1 METKLR
7 ENEFKLVGTR
17 RLCPVIKKK
26 KKKNTHELH
35 CDKTSLV
42 NRNHKL
48 RKQKKR
54 KEKRK
59 LALMSGTSSIAM
71 LSLTY
76 TKVDRGVADQV
87 YSNALIDG
95 YMNMI
100 VGYAPWYSVVVHT
113 RKQLKQGKFLDSMDI
128 MSVILTLRSW
138 KTSSY

>member
-1 METKLR
+1 
-7 ENEFKLVGTR
+7 
-17 RLCPVIKKK
+17 
-26 KKKNTHELH
+26 
-35 CDKTSLV
+35 
-42 NRNHKL
+42 
-48 RKQKKR
+48 
-54 KEKRK
+54 
-59 LALMSGTSSIAM
+59 MSGTSSIAM

>member
-1 METKLR
+1 MALNWLTR
-7 ENEFKLVGTR
+7 VGCVQS
-17 RLCPVIKKK
+17 L
-26 KKKNTHELH
+26 KKNTHELH

-42 NRNHKL
+42 RRNHKL

-76 TKVDRGVADQV
+76 TKEDRGVADQV

-100 VGYAPWYSVVVHT
+100 VGYAPWYSVVVHA

-138 KTSSY
+138 KTSS